1 MKYLVQPSE
10 PKEFKEYL
18 SRENIPF
25 EEEHDLQFDYF
36 LEGANI
42 CVERKT
48 AEDFVGSIVDGRI
61 WKQLHAMS
69 TVCRI
74 PVLAVIGS
82 PSVALTFTRFR
93 RSSYLGALA
102 SIIIKTSGEGLSS
115 NVSVVVLDTNY
126 DLMYILKSLYEKARE
141 GSTYL
146 VPVQP
151 AKKSDTTASK
161 IALLTAIPGVGEVYA
176 KRLLEKFKTIE
187 KIVNASISELQEVL
201 GKKRA
206 EKVYKFFKE

>member
-10 PKEFKEYL
+10 PKEFKDYL
-18 SRENIPF
+18 SMENIPF
-25 EEEHDLQFDYF
+25 EEVSDLPFDYF
-36 LEGANI
+36 LEGVNI

-69 TVCRI
+69 TMCRI

-151 AKKSDTTASK
+151 ARKSDTTASK